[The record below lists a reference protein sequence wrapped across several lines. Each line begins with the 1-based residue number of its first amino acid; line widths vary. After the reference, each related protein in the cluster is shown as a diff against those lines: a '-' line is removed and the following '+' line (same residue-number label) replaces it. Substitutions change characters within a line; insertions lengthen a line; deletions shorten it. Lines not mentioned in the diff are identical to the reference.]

1 MDRRHF
7 LHALTTTAALGAL
20 PTHAF
25 ANSANSTTKPAQ
37 KLLVLVY
44 LKGGNDTYNTFVPF
58 TDKTYK
64 KIRPTLALARE
75 GLIHVTDSHGFHPA
89 LKPMMT
95 AWDSKDL
102 ALVQSIGQADITNQ
116 HYRDLE
122 RQFTA
127 AGPDEYLDDGW
138 LTRALAKNASRFSAP
153 SLDAIAFDDLDIR
166 VADPMG
172 PFRGQKLR
180 VAHMQHA
187 SEWLAGRRI
196 SGTKHLLTAPA
207 KSAEQSFTLRE
218 PAALKTSFPNE
229 PFGAALKATVEM
241 AAAGIAPP
249 VVHICLNGLDGDQ
262 HSGFD
267 THWDQLKYH
276 GAILERLARGFA
288 AFREGMME
296 IGQWNDTLFVTYDE
310 FGRSGNENEKH
321 GTHHGWASTQ
331 WVAGGRVKGGLHGE
345 SVPVVNVFSIDGPP
359 PAIDYRSLYT
369 TIIENFWGGSAS
381 GIFER
386 RFKPIDLLRA

>member
-7 LHALTTTAALGAL
+7 LRNTAALSTLTL
-20 PTHAF
+20 PW
-25 ANSANSTTKPAQ
+25 ANAIANAPAQ

-58 TDKTYK
+58 SNTTYRK
-64 KIRPTLALARE
+64 VRPTLALKRE
-75 GLIHVTDSHGFHPA
+75 QLIHVTETHGFHPA
-89 LKPMMT
+89 LQSMMP
-95 AWDSKDL
+95 AWNAKEV
-102 ALVQSIGQADITNQ
+102 ALIQSIGQADITNQ

-122 RQFTA
+122 RQFTG
-127 AGPDEYLDDGW
+127 AGPEEFLDDGW
-138 LTRALAKNASRFSAP
+138 LTRAMLKNAAKFSPRA
-153 SLDAIAFDDLDIR
+153 LDAIAFDDLDIR
-166 VADPMG
+166 EADPTG
-172 PFRGQKLR
+172 PFRGEKVR
-180 VAHMQHA
+180 VVQMQHP
-187 SEWLAGRRI
+187 SEWLATRRVI
-196 SGTKHLLTAPA
+196 GTKHLANTPA
-207 KSAEQSFTLRE
+207 KSAENAFAQ
-218 PAALKTSFPNE
+218 PQVAVLKTEFPNE

-288 AFREGMME
+288 AFRQGMME

-310 FGRSGNENEKH
+310 FGRSANENEKQ

-331 WVAGGRVKGGLHGE
+331 FVAGGRVKGGLMGE
-345 SVPVVNVFSIDGPP
+345 TVPVINVFSIDGPP
-359 PAIDYRSLYT
+359 PAIDYRALYT
-369 TIIENFWGGSAS
+369 TIIENFWGGSA
-381 GIFER
+381 GGVFER
-386 RFKPIDLLRA
+386 RFKPLDLLRA